1 MNHYEKL
8 ARLVKA
14 FKLTGT
20 SRFAGL
26 STDELGMF
34 TEDQWASL
42 SMVAKVNPPSE
53 KTRKM
58 VIDMMA
64 MDS

>member
-1 MNHYEKL
+1 MNHYEKM

-14 FKLTGT
+14 FKLTMI

-26 STDELGMF
+26 SSNELDMF

-42 SMVAKVNPPSE
+42 SMVARVNPPSE

-58 VIDMMA
+58 VIDMMG
-64 MDS
+64 MDA